1 MRKIDMAYDILR
13 ALYSVPGFDMDNP
26 LWKKRL
32 NKEARADRSDVER
45 RYENACKVLNH
56 KAEAKLAKAEAKLV
70 EVLGYTKAN
79 RPADQT
85 ATIVYNRVREYFDGP
100 APWDTS
106 TVQNLV
112 QNLPE

>member
-1 MRKIDMAYDILR
+1 MRKIDMAYDILC

-26 LWKKRL
+26 LRKKRL